1 MSLRALAIA
10 CLLIAATALGYVALQ
25 MVRPPPPPV
34 VAEAAPP
41 PPPPPPVRT
50 RLLVA
55 SRALPAGTL
64 LKDEDFT
71 VREVPPE
78 DVPEGALASSDET
91 RAEMRGALLRRYLD
105 PGATVTRADFLRP
118 RDRGFLAAVLRPGMR
133 AISIGVDATT
143 GAAGLI
149 WPGDQVDVILT
160 QELDNSDAPLAR
172 RVVSETIL
180 TDVRVIAVDQQ
191 ITQGPGSS
199 EAPAGRLARTVSLEV
214 TPEQAEKVAVART
227 LGRVDITVRAMDQAP
242 EDALARATTSVFS
255 SDVSP
260 ALARSGTSPG
270 SRVRVIQ
277 GNDSQEVNFR

>member
-1 MSLRALAIA
+1 MTLRTLAIA

-25 MVRPPPPPV
+25 MVRPPPPPI
-34 VAEAAPP
+34 VAEAALPP
-41 PPPPPPVRT
+41 PPPPPERT

-55 SRALPAGTL
+55 ARAIPAGTL

-78 DVPEGALASSDET
+78 DVPEGALANSNET

-105 PGATVTRADFLRP
+105 PGATITRDDFLRP
-118 RDRGFLAAVLRPGMR
+118 RDRGFLAAVLRPGAR

-160 QELDNSDAPLAR
+160 QELGTGEAALQR

-180 TDVRVIAVDQQ
+180 SDVRVIAVDQQ
-191 ITQGPGSS
+191 IAQGPSGSDS
-199 EAPAGRLARTVSLEV
+199 PVGRVARTISLEV
-214 TPEQAEKVAVART
+214 TPEQAEKIAVART
-227 LGRVDITVRAMDQAP
+227 LGRLDITVRAVDQAP

-260 ALARSGTSPG
+260 ALARSANSPG
-270 SRVRVIQ
+270 ARMRVIQ
-277 GNDSQEVNFR
+277 GSDRQEVNFR

>member
-160 QELDNSDAPLAR
+160 QELGNSDAPLAR

>member
-160 QELDNSDAPLAR
+160 QELGNSDAPLAR

-277 GNDSQEVNFR
+277 GSDSQEVSFR

>member
-1 MSLRALAIA
+1 MTLRTLAIA

-34 VAEAAPP
+34 VAEAALPP
-41 PPPPPPVRT
+41 PPPPPART

-55 SRALPAGTL
+55 GRALPAGTL

-78 DVPEGALASSDET
+78 DVPEGALLLSEET

-105 PGATVTRADFLRP
+105 PGATIARSDFLRP

-160 QELDNSDAPLAR
+160 QEMSGSDAPLHR
-172 RVVSETIL
+172 RVVSETIMS
-180 TDVRVIAVDQQ
+180 DVRVIAVDQQ
-191 ITQGPGSS
+191 ITQGPTGAES
-199 EAPAGRLARTVSLEV
+199 PAGRLARTVSLEV
-214 TPEQAEKVAVART
+214 TPEQAERVAVARS
-227 LGRVDITVRAMDQAP
+227 LGRLDIVVRAVDQAP

-260 ALARSGTSPG
+260 ALARSSTAPG
-270 SRVRVIQ
+270 ARMRLIQ
-277 GNDSQEVNFR
+277 GTERQELNFR

>member
-1 MSLRALAIA
+1 MTLRALAIA

-34 VAEAAPP
+34 VAEAALPP
-41 PPPPPPVRT
+41 PPPPPTRT
-50 RLLVA
+50 RLLTA
-55 SRALPAGTL
+55 ARALPAGTL
-64 LKDEDFT
+64 IKDEDFT
-71 VREVPPE
+71 IREVPPE
-78 DVPEGALASSDET
+78 DAPEGALVNSEES

-105 PGATVTRADFLRP
+105 PGATIARADFLRP
-118 RDRGFLAAVLRPGMR
+118 RDRGFLAAVLRPGSR

-160 QELDNSDAPLAR
+160 QELTATDAPLAR

-180 TDVRVIAVDQQ
+180 ADVRVIAVDQQ
-191 ITQGPGSS
+191 ITQGPGGS
-199 EAPAGRLARTVSLEV
+199 ESTAGRLARTVSLEV

-227 LGRVDITVRAMDQAP
+227 LGRLDITVRAMDQAP
-242 EDALARATTSVFS
+242 EDALARAASSVFS